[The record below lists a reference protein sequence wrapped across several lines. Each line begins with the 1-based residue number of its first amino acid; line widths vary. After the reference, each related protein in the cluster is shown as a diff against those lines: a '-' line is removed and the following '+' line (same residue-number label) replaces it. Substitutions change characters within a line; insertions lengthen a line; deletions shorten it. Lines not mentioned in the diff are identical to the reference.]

1 MVGAG
6 PLGSEGAVRSE
17 SSSPALRGESRVSW
31 YLETCCPIHADLGKD
46 QGSTSISRGQGPVL
60 RVRGSN
66 SFLELRIPSCR

>member
-46 QGSTSISRGQGPVL
+46 QGST
-60 RVRGSN
+60 
-66 SFLELRIPSCR
+66 